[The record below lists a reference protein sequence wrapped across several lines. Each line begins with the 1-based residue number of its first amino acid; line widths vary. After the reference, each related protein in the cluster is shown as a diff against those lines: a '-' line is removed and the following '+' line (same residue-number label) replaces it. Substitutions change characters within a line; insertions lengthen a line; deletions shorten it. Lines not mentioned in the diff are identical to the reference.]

1 MEVVVVMNKPVKL
14 LVLLLVMA
22 CMVGVGSAADG
33 DASRGDPSAANF
45 SIDEPDD
52 QTFNAT
58 IENADPTNKT
68 FSVLWY
74 LDGVLVH
81 TSAAHNLTYDT
92 GYTFAGTSRTSGLYN
107 ITAITNA
114 TGTSATWNMTVNN
127 KIFAGISEVIQATVG
142 ILPDIVDLVV
152 GIVPVLVT
160 LAIVGLITGIF
171 AGIILAIKRG

>member
-1 MEVVVVMNKPVKL
+1 MNIPYFKL
-14 LVLLLVMA
+14 FTILFIMA
-22 CMVGVGSAADG
+22 CMIGVGSAADG

-45 SIDEPDD
+45 SIDEPNS

-58 IENADPTNKT
+58 IANADPTNKT

-74 LDGVLVH
+74 KDSVLVQ
-81 TSAAHNLTYDT
+81 TSPADNLTYDT
-92 GYTFAGTSRTSGLYN
+92 YTFVGGSATAGLYN

-114 TGTSATWNMTVNN
+114 SGTTAQWNMTVNN
-127 KIFAGISEVIQATVG
+127 KIFSGITEVIVATVG
-142 ILPDIVDLVV
+142 ILPDVVDLVV

-171 AGIILAIKRG
+171 AGIILAIKRGM

>member
-1 MEVVVVMNKPVKL
+1 MNASYFKL
-14 LVLLLVMA
+14 FTILFVMA
-22 CMVGVGSAADG
+22 CMIGVGSATDG

-45 SIDEPDD
+45 SIDEPDS

-58 IENADPTNKT
+58 IANSDPTNKT

-74 LDGVLVH
+74 LDSVLVH
-81 TSAAHNLTYDT
+81 TSADHNQTYDT
-92 GYTFAGTSRTSGLYN
+92 GYTFAGTSRTAGLYN

-114 TGTSATWNMTVNN
+114 SGTSAQWNMTVNN
-127 KIFAGISEVIQATVG
+127 KIFSGISEVIVATVG

-160 LAIVGLITGIF
+160 LAIIGLITGIF
-171 AGIILAIKRG
+171 AGIILAVRGGL